1 MYGAPFYGGIVPY
14 AYPAPAAAGLP
25 GAEGTTKVD
34 KPIAAQPLPAASYP
48 KASGSAALPPRGA
61 QGSHDKQRVTL
72 HSKAS
77 SNSLN
82 GLSESGHA
90 AKQSSACTRPASPV
104 QTPVAEPAKEK
115 TLHASDSE
123 GIKAEGQAAAMAAIA
138 AAQAQANGRAP
149 DESRANS
156 GEYWVRSNSEED
168 LERAESGGL
177 QDEREVKRQ
186 RRKQS
191 NRESAR
197 RSRLRKQAEC
207 EALAVRVNELI
218 NENVKLRAANEQLLK
233 LQHLSSHQVNEVGK
247 S

>member
-14 AYPAPAAAGLP
+14 AYPAPSAAGVP
-25 GAEGTTKVD
+25 GSETTVKSD
-34 KPIAAQPLPAASYP
+34 KAAPSQPMPVAN
-48 KASGSAALPPRGA
+48 GSAVAGSATLPPRGN
-61 QGSHDKQRVTL
+61 QGSQAQRSSL

-77 SNSLN
+77 SSSLN
-82 GLSESGHA
+82 ALPDSGQY
-90 AKQSSACTRPASPV
+90 AKQSPACTPPASPV
-104 QTPVAEPAKEK
+104 QPPPAEPTKEK
-115 TLHASDSE
+115 ILRASDAE

-138 AAQAQANGRAP
+138 AAQAQVNGQAQ
-149 DESRANS
+149 DDTRANS

-168 LERAESGGL
+168 MERADSGGL

-207 EALAVRVNELI
+207 EALAVRVNELM

-233 LQHLSSHQVNEVGK
+233 LQHLTSHQTGEVGK
-247 S
+247 A